1 MEQLL
6 KTILKQ
12 IEKKPFSYQTYFDL
26 YGMSKEAMKDEKTQ
40 QLGIDY
46 LKTLSS
52 LCEKAIRDTMLSDDD
67 LRDIFTLHKRVC
79 LALAPYDFD
88 SYLLYVEWKREPDKK
103 FYVPR
108 REVMHPVVQAMQDL
122 IDDRLDLLTI
132 SMPPGT
138 GKSTLGIFFL
148 SWVMGR
154 FPDSQSLASAHS
166 GMLTRS
172 FYDGV
177 YQIITDSEYLWADV
191 FPGVQLAATNSK
203 EETIDLHKKHR
214 FSTLT
219 CRAINA
225 SLTGATRC
233 DKILYADDLCSGI
246 EEAMSK
252 ERLDKLWSAYTN
264 DLKSRKKEGAKEIH
278 IATRWSVHDVIG
290 RLENQYGGDSRA
302 KFIVLPA
309 LDADGESNFNYTY
322 GVGFSRHYFEDM
334 RNNLDEAS
342 FKALFMNQPIER
354 EGLLYDVDE
363 LRRYFELPAEDPDA
377 IIGICDTKDKGSDYA
392 FLPAAYVYGNDY
404 YIDDCVCDNSL
415 PNIVDARLVDI
426 LLRCKVKMCRFES
439 NSAGG
444 RVAEKVQNEVKK
456 RGGITRITT
465 KFTTANKETKII
477 VNSAWVKEHCLFKDD
492 SLYKRQSDY
501 GRMMDMLGSYTV
513 AGKNKHDDVPDGM
526 AMLAEFAQSLS
537 GARVEVFQRPW

>member
-1 MEQLL
+1 M
-6 KTILKQ
+6 
-12 IEKKPFSYQTYFDL
+12 
-26 YGMSKEAMKDEKTQ
+26 
-40 QLGIDY
+40 
-46 LKTLSS
+46 
-52 LCEKAIRDTMLSDDD
+52 
-67 LRDIFTLHKRVC
+67 
-79 LALAPYDFD
+79 
-88 SYLLYVEWKREPDKK
+88 
-103 FYVPR
+103 
-108 REVMHPVVQAMQDL
+108 
-122 IDDRLDLLTI
+122 
-132 SMPPGT
+132 
-138 GKSTLGIFFL
+138 
-148 SWVMGR
+148 
-154 FPDSQSLASAHS
+154 
-166 GMLTRS
+166 
-172 FYDGV
+172 
-177 YQIITDSEYLWADV
+177 
-191 FPGVQLAATNSK
+191 
-203 EETIDLHKKHR
+203 
-214 FSTLT
+214 
-219 CRAINA
+219 
-225 SLTGATRC
+225 
-233 DKILYADDLCSGI
+233 
-246 EEAMSK
+246 
-252 ERLDKLWSAYTN
+252 
-264 DLKSRKKEGAKEIH
+264 
-278 IATRWSVHDVIG
+278 
-290 RLENQYGGDSRA
+290 ENQYGGDSRA

-537 GARVEVFQRPW
+537 GAKVEIFQRPW